1 MIHDSMRHNR
11 GHRSYRFT
19 PRCILLLLLIET
31 VQAFYFGN
39 HISISPHGRSVILKE
54 SSIGEGNV
62 SEADEFDKYGEGQKY
77 AMSLQLS
84 PLIGGPK
91 FLPLHSSIIL
101 RSLNA
106 NEHYGKD
113 GGSLLVDFVPRNPT
127 DPLILGRLMSMKD
140 VEGVVRMKSF
150 STLTE
155 KNDASFLEIPLSR
168 FGLNETIEISP
179 AAIKD
184 FCLSYQQN
192 QGALNILRNNC
203 YDFCREFYSM
213 TMTER

>member
-1 MIHDSMRHNR
+1 
-11 GHRSYRFT
+11 
-19 PRCILLLLLIET
+19 
-31 VQAFYFGN
+31 
-39 HISISPHGRSVILKE
+39 
-54 SSIGEGNV
+54 
-62 SEADEFDKYGEGQKY
+62 
-77 AMSLQLS
+77 
-84 PLIGGPK
+84 
-91 FLPLHSSIIL
+91 
-101 RSLNA
+101 
-106 NEHYGKD
+106 
-113 GGSLLVDFVPRNPT
+113 
-127 DPLILGRLMSMKD
+127 MSMKD

-150 STLTE
+150 STLTA

-213 TMTER
+213 TMTEL